1 MFRKIVE
8 ARKGAI
14 VSKAARISE
23 RPQPQYGS
31 DVIVDLL
38 KAFEIEYISVN
49 PGATFR
55 GLHDSLVNYGGNH
68 MPEMIL
74 CPHEEM
80 TVALAHGYARA
91 KGKPM
96 ASAVHN
102 IVGLQHAAMAIYN
115 AWCDRLPVIVLGG
128 TGPMDTAQRRPWID
142 WVHTAQVQG
151 NLVRDFVKW
160 DDQPGSVE
168 AVADSFIR
176 AYRLAT
182 TDPMGPVY
190 LCYDSEVQEKKLNG
204 EVPFPSL
211 DRYAASLPM
220 QTPEEGFEK
229 TVKWLVEAK
238 TPIIIADWVGRREAG
253 FKALAELTELLAIPV
268 LDQFGRLNFAINHPL
283 NLTGM
288 QEKVL
293 GQADVVLVLD
303 VPDLEGSVSKRV
315 QEKGSRRPIPL
326 LSPSARIINVGLDD
340 LLVRAW
346 SHDFN
351 KLREADL
358 SIMADTSV
366 FLPEL
371 VRRLK
376 GEKEALKRREADIEK
391 RREQWSK
398 LHAERDEAMAREAR
412 SKWDEKPIA
421 TTRLYSQLA
430 EVLKNEDWMLTN
442 GTSSGKE
449 NFYLGAKKFN
459 QVLGKYKGGGLGYG
473 LPASL
478 GAALAM
484 KGSGK
489 LCVDLQPDGDLL
501 FTISALWTAAH
512 YQIPLLIVVCSNR
525 SYYND
530 EEHQERM
537 AHLRGRPVENK
548 VIGIRIEDPAV
559 DFAANAR
566 SYGVWG
572 VGPITEPKDLAK
584 ALSEAVQVVKEGK
597 PALVDVVVQMR

>member
-1 MFRKIVE
+1 M
-8 ARKGAI
+8 
-14 VSKAARISE
+14 SKAASIAE
-23 RPQPQYGS
+23 RPRAQYGS
-31 DVIVDLL
+31 DVIVDML
-38 KAFEIEYISVN
+38 KAFEIEYVALN

-55 GLHDSLVNYGGNH
+55 GLHDSLVNYGGNR

-115 AWCDRLPVIVLGG
+115 AWCDRLPVIVMGG
-128 TGPMDTAQRRPWID
+128 TGPMDTALRRPWID
-142 WVHTAQVQG
+142 WVHTALVQG
-151 NLVRDFVKW
+151 NFVRDFVKW

-168 AVADSFIR
+168 AVPDAFIR

-190 LCYDSEVQEKKLNG
+190 LCWDSEVQEKKLDG
-204 EVPFPSL
+204 EISLPSL
-211 DRYAASLPM
+211 DRYPAPLPM
-220 QTPEEGFEK
+220 QAPEEGFEK
-229 TVKWLVEAK
+229 TIRWLLGARAPV
-238 TPIIIADWVGRREAG
+238 IVADWVGRREAG
-253 FKALAELTELLAIPV
+253 FKALLELAELLAIPV
-268 LDQFGRLNFAINHPL
+268 LDQNGRFNFPVKHPL

-288 QEKVL
+288 ADNVL
-293 GQADVVLVLD
+293 GQTDLLLVLD
-303 VPDLEGSVSKRV
+303 VPDLEGSVTKRA
-315 QEKGSRRPIPL
+315 QEAGRRRPIPI
-326 LSPSARIINVGLDD
+326 LSSSAKVINVGLDD

-351 KLREADL
+351 KLREVDL

-376 GEKEALKRREADIEK
+376 GEKEALKKKARDIDK

-398 LHAERDEAMAREAR
+398 LHADREEGLAREAK

-421 TTRLYSQLA
+421 TSRLYSEIA
-430 EVLKNEDWMLTN
+430 EAVKNEDWVLTN

-449 NFYLGAKKFN
+449 NMFMPADKFN
-459 QVLGKYKGGGLGYG
+459 QILGKYKGGGLGYG

-478 GAALAM
+478 GAALAH

-489 LCVDLQPDGDLL
+489 LCVDIQPDGDSL
-501 FTISALWTAAH
+501 FTISSLWTAAH
-512 YQIPLLIVVCSNR
+512 YSIPLLIVVLSNR

-537 AHLRGRPVENK
+537 AVLRKRPVENK
-548 VIGIRIEDPAV
+548 TIGIRIEDPAV
-559 DFAANAR
+559 DFATNAK

-572 VGPITEPKDLAK
+572 AGPVTEPKDLAK
-584 ALSEAVQVVKEGK
+584 ALRDAIKVVKSGK

>member
-1 MFRKIVE
+1 MSTAQRVTEKPRAE
-8 ARKGAI
+8 
-14 VSKAARISE
+14 
-23 RPQPQYGS
+23 YGS

-38 KAFEIEYISVN
+38 KGFEFEYIALN

-68 MPEMIL
+68 MPETIL

-96 ASAVHN
+96 AAAVHN

-168 AVADSFIR
+168 AVPESFIR

-190 LCYDSEVQEKKLNG
+190 LCYDGEIQEKQLDG
-204 EVPFPSL
+204 EIPYASM
-211 DRYAASLPM
+211 DRYPAPLPM
-220 QTPEEGFEK
+220 QAPEEGFEK
-229 TVKWLVEAK
+229 TIRWLLEAK
-238 TPIIIADWVGRREAG
+238 TPVIVADRVGRREAG
-253 FKALAELTELLAIPV
+253 FNALLELAELLAIPV
-268 LDQFGRLNFAINHPL
+268 FDQHNRLNFPNMHPL
-283 NLTGM
+283 NLSGL
-288 QEKVL
+288 QDKVL
-293 GQADVVLVLD
+293 GGADLLLALD
-303 VPDLEGSVSKRV
+303 VPDLEGATSKRV
-315 QEKGSRRPIPL
+315 QERGQRRPIPL
-326 LSPSARIINVGLDD
+326 LSPKARIVNVALDD

-351 KLREADL
+351 KLRESDL

-376 GEKEALKRREADIEK
+376 AEKESLKKIEQDIRKRRGEWARLHNEKHEA
-391 RREQWSK
+391 W
-398 LHAERDEAMAREAR
+398 AELTR
-412 SKWDEKPIA
+412 SKWNEKPVA
-421 TTRLYSQLA
+421 TSRLFTELA
-430 EVLKNEDWMLTN
+430 EVLKNEDWVLTN
-442 GTSSGKE
+442 GTTPEKE
-449 NFYLGAKKFN
+449 WSVLPAAKFN
-459 QVLGKYKGGGLGYG
+459 QMLGKYVGGGLGYG

-478 GAALAM
+478 GAALAH
-484 KGSGK
+484 KGKGK
-489 LCVDLQPDGDLL
+489 LCVDLQPDGDFL
-501 FTISALWTAAH
+501 FTISGLWTAAH
-512 YQIPLLIVVCSNR
+512 YEIPLLVVVCSNR

-537 AHLRGRPVENK
+537 AVLRGRPVENK
-548 VIGIRIEDPAV
+548 VIGIRIEEPAV

-572 VGPITEPKDLAK
+572 AGPITEPGEVGK
-584 ALSEAVQVVKEGK
+584 ALRDAIRVVKEGK
-597 PALVDVVVQMR
+597 PALVDVVIQNR

>member
-1 MFRKIVE
+1 M
-8 ARKGAI
+8 
-14 VSKAARISE
+14 SKAARISE
-23 RPQPQYGS
+23 RPRPQYGS
-31 DVIVDLL
+31 DVIVDML
-38 KAFEIEYISVN
+38 KAFEVEYIALN

-91 KGKPM
+91 IGKPM

-115 AWCDRLPVIVLGG
+115 AWCDRLPVIVMGG

-142 WVHTAQVQG
+142 WVHTALVQG

-168 AVADSFIR
+168 AVPDAFIR

-190 LCYDSEVQEKKLNG
+190 LCWDSEVQEKKLDG
-204 EVPFPSL
+204 EIPFPSL
-211 DRYAASLPM
+211 DRYPAPLPM
-220 QTPEEGFEK
+220 QAPEEGFEK
-229 TVKWLVEAK
+229 SVRWLLEAK
-238 TPIIIADWVGRREAG
+238 APVIIADCVGRREAG
-253 FKALAELTELLAIPV
+253 FKALAELADLLAIPV
-268 LDQFGRLNFAINHPL
+268 LDQYGRFNFAGDHPL
-283 NLTGM
+283 SLAGM

-293 GQADVVLVLD
+293 GQADLVLVLD
-303 VPDLEGSVSKRV
+303 VPDLEGAVSKRA
-315 QEKGSRRPIPL
+315 QEKGARRPIPL
-326 LSPSARIINVGLDD
+326 LSASVKIINVGLDD

-376 GEKEALKRREADIEK
+376 GEKEALKKKEGEIAK
-391 RREQWSK
+391 RRELWSK
-398 LHAERDEAMAREAR
+398 LHVEREEGLTREAR
-412 SKWDEKPIA
+412 SKWDEKPLA
-421 TTRLYSQLA
+421 TSRLYTELA
-430 EVLKNEDWMLTN
+430 DVLKNEDWVLTN

-449 NFYLGAKKFN
+449 NLYLHPNKFN

-478 GAALAM
+478 GAALAH

-489 LCVDLQPDGDLL
+489 LCVDIQPDGDLL
-501 FTISALWTAAH
+501 FTISSLWTAAH
-512 YQIPLLIVVCSNR
+512 YKIPLLIVVCSNR

-537 AHLRGRPVENK
+537 AVLRGRPVENK
-548 VIGIRIEDPAV
+548 IVGIRIEDPAV
-559 DFAANAR
+559 DFSANAR

-572 VGPITEPKDLAK
+572 VGPITEPKDLRK
-584 ALSEAVQVVKEGK
+584 ALTDALKVVKEGK
-597 PALVDVVVQMR
+597 PALVDVVCQMR